1 MTTKRN
7 VSLTAAISEIFV
19 SDKDKKIQQLE
30 TENVKL
36 KLEVDRYRAIECLYN
51 MPDLAFQQSRLFNKK
66 LCDHVLET
74 RDLANIV
81 SRGKNDFIR
90 KSAWFEL
97 QNKIIKIVSD
107 KELNIENYVII
118 EDALNNGDDIH
129 RAPLKHHKL
138 ELVGDSSI
146 REMGQHIVNQGVA
159 IKEFDDE

>member
-19 SDKDKKIQQLE
+19 SDKDKTIQQLE

-74 RDLANIV
+74 RDLANVV

-97 QNKIIKIVSD
+97 QNKIIKVVSD

-129 RAPLKHHKL
+129 RVPLKHHKL